1 MGCSEM
7 QNSMTI
13 SNEKERIRM
22 RIRKGLAVIP
32 QSSLALDLPSGDI
45 YVRVAVY
52 IRTHHCSLAE
62 NAYHS
67 LDLQKRHYEELLYS
81 LPGYRLVQVYH
92 DAPHASGR
100 SAFQRMM
107 NDCKSGKIDLII
119 TKSMSRFA
127 PTLKECMDT
136 VQKLRALQHPVGV
149 FFETE
154 NIFTLRNTAL
164 FTEERITGLDDSM
177 TWREPNEES

>member
-1 MGCSEM
+1 MP
-7 QNSMTI
+7 
-13 SNEKERIRM
+13 R
-22 RIRKGLAVIP
+22 
-32 QSSLALDLPSGDI
+32 LPAQFGSTRFASTTARLWHRQ
-45 YVRVAVY
+45 Y
-52 IRTHHCSLAE
+52 HCSFAE

>member
-1 MGCSEM
+1 M

-22 RIRKGLAVIP
+22 RSRKELAVSP

-67 LDLQKRHYEELLYS
+67 LDLQKCHYEELLCN
-81 LPGYRLVQVYH
+81 LPGYRLIHVYH
-92 DAPHASGR
+92 DAPHTSCR
-100 SAFQRMM
+100 SAFHRML
-107 NDCKSGKIDLII
+107 NDCESGKIDLII

-127 PTLKECMDT
+127 PTLKECMTT
-136 VQKLRALQHPVGV
+136 VQKLRALQPPVGV

-154 NIFTLRNTAL
+154 NIFTLKNTV
-164 FTEERITGLDDSM
+164 LDDSM

>member
-1 MGCSEM
+1 M

-22 RIRKGLAVIP
+22 RIRKELAVSP

-67 LDLQKRHYEELLYS
+67 LDLQKCHYEELLCN
-81 LPGYRLVQVYH
+81 LPGYRLIHVYH
-92 DAPHASGR
+92 DAPHTSCR
-100 SAFQRMM
+100 SAFHRML
-107 NDCKSGKIDLII
+107 NDCESGKIDLII

-127 PTLKECMDT
+127 PTLKECMTT
-136 VQKLRALQHPVGV
+136 VQKLRALQPPVGV

-154 NIFTLRNTAL
+154 NIFTLKNTV
-164 FTEERITGLDDSM
+164 LDDSM

>member
-1 MGCSEM
+1 M

-22 RIRKGLAVIP
+22 RIRKELDVSP

-67 LDLQKRHYEELLYS
+67 LDLQKCHYEELLCN
-81 LPGYRLVQVYH
+81 LPGYRLIHVYH
-92 DAPHASGR
+92 DAPHTSCR
-100 SAFQRMM
+100 SAFHRML
-107 NDCKSGKIDLII
+107 NDCESGKIDLII

-127 PTLKECMDT
+127 PTLKECMTT
-136 VQKLRALQHPVGV
+136 VQKLRALQPPVGV

-154 NIFTLRNTAL
+154 NIFTLKNTV
-164 FTEERITGLDDSM
+164 LDDSM

>member
-1 MGCSEM
+1 
-7 QNSMTI
+7 
-13 SNEKERIRM
+13 M
-22 RIRKGLAVIP
+22 RPFSIAWVVFFKGY
-32 QSSLALDLPSGDI
+32 SALGGI
-45 YVRVAVY
+45 
-52 IRTHHCSLAE
+52 C
-62 NAYHS
+62 
-67 LDLQKRHYEELLYS
+67 Q
-81 LPGYRLVQVYH
+81 
-92 DAPHASGR
+92 
-100 SAFQRMM
+100 QR
-107 NDCKSGKIDLII
+107 
-119 TKSMSRFA
+119 RFA

>member
-22 RIRKGLAVIP
+22 RIRKELAVSP

-67 LDLQKRHYEELLYS
+67 LDLQKCHYEELLCN
-81 LPGYRLVQVYH
+81 LPGYRLIHVYH
-92 DAPHASGR
+92 DAPHTSCR
-100 SAFQRMM
+100 SAFHRML
-107 NDCKSGKIDLII
+107 NDCESGKIDLII

-127 PTLKECMDT
+127 PTLKECMTT
-136 VQKLRALQHPVGV
+136 VQKLRALQPPVGV

-154 NIFTLRNTAL
+154 NIFTLKNTV
-164 FTEERITGLDDSM
+164 LDDSM

>member
-1 MGCSEM
+1 
-7 QNSMTI
+7 
-13 SNEKERIRM
+13 M
-22 RIRKGLAVIP
+22 RIRKELAVSP

-67 LDLQKRHYEELLYS
+67 LDLQKCHYEELLCN
-81 LPGYRLVQVYH
+81 LPGYRLIHVYH
-92 DAPHASGR
+92 DAPHTSCR
-100 SAFQRMM
+100 SAFHRML
-107 NDCKSGKIDLII
+107 NDCESGKIDLII

-127 PTLKECMDT
+127 PTLKECMTT
-136 VQKLRALQHPVGV
+136 VQKLRALQPPVGV

-154 NIFTLRNTAL
+154 NIFTLKNTV
-164 FTEERITGLDDSM
+164 LDDSM

>member
-1 MGCSEM
+1 M

-22 RIRKGLAVIP
+22 RIRKKLAVSP

-67 LDLQKRHYEELLYS
+67 LDLQKCHYEELLCN
-81 LPGYRLVQVYH
+81 LPGYRLIHVYH
-92 DAPHASGR
+92 DAPHTSCR
-100 SAFQRMM
+100 SAFHRML
-107 NDCKSGKIDLII
+107 NDCESGKIDLII

-127 PTLKECMDT
+127 PTLKECMTT
-136 VQKLRALQHPVGV
+136 VQKLRALQPPVGV

-154 NIFTLRNTAL
+154 NIFTLKNTV
-164 FTEERITGLDDSM
+164 LDDSM